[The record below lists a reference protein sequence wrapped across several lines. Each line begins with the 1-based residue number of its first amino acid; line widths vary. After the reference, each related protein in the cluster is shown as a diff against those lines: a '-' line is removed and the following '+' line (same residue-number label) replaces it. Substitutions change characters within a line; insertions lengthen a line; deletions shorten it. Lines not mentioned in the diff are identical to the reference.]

1 MLGKRKE
8 VWIGALLGIDLIF
21 LTLSWILAFYLR
33 FSLQIIPVTKGVP
46 PFSDYA
52 VLLIAIYVTWLPVF
66 HFAKLGEASLSRRQ
80 WMVFLN
86 VVKAVF
92 LHLLLFVAVAYFFR
106 EYKYSRVVLFYFVF
120 LNIIFLCLDR
130 VVLMKLIRHFGK
142 QSRESLLIVGTGDMG
157 RQVASYLMGK
167 PELGLR
173 VVGFLEKEKT
183 EDGRIIEGL
192 PVLGTYETL
201 SRVVRSHGIKHVV
214 FALPLDDQAYLK
226 SLISQISEELVDIHI
241 VPDFL
246 RFYILN
252 ASIEELDGIP
262 VINVSSSPLYGW
274 GRIGKRAMDICVSA
288 VALCFL
294 SPVFLVLAVAVKM
307 TSRGPVF
314 YRQER
319 MGFDGKRFTILKFR
333 SMVVDAE
340 KQTGAIWAEKDDPR
354 TTRIGAFMRRWNLD
368 ELPQFFNVLKG
379 EMSLVGPRPERP
391 VFIEK
396 FKNDIPRYMLRHKVK
411 TGITGWAQV
420 NGYRGR
426 TSLKKRL
433 EYDLFYIEN
442 WSLWFD
448 VKILFLTL
456 VKGFKNAY

>member
-1 MLGKRKE
+1 VLGKRKE
-8 VWIGALLGIDLIF
+8 IWIGILFFVDLLL
-21 LTLSWILAFYLR
+21 LSLSWIFSFYMR
-33 FSLQIIPVTKGVP
+33 FHLQIIPVTKGIP
-46 PFSDYA
+46 PFRDYA
-52 VLLIAIYVTWLPVF
+52 VLLIAIYITWLPVF
-66 HFAKLGEASLSRRQ
+66 HFARLGETSVSHRR
-80 WMVFLN
+80 WTVFFN

-120 LNIIFLCLDR
+120 FNLIFLNLDR
-130 VVLMKLIRHFGK
+130 VFLIRLVRHFGK
-142 QSRESLLIVGTGDMG
+142 QAGDLLLIVGTGEMG
-157 RQVASYLMGK
+157 RQVASYLKEK
-167 PELGLR
+167 PELGLKAT
-173 VVGFLEKEKT
+173 GFLAKEAEEKENT
-183 EDGRIIEGL
+183 LEGI
-192 PVLGTYETL
+192 PVLDTYEALPEIIRT
-201 SRVVRSHGIKHVV
+201 RGIKHVV
-214 FALPLDDQAYLK
+214 FALPLDDQPYLK
-226 SLISQISEELVDIHI
+226 CLIDRIREDLVDIHI

-262 VINVSSSPLYGW
+262 VINISSSPLYGW
-274 GRIGKRAMDICVSA
+274 GKVGKRVMDIVVSA
-288 VALCFL
+288 LAICIL
-294 SPVFLVLAVAVKM
+294 SPVFFALALAVKL
-307 TSRGPVF
+307 SSKGPVF

-319 MGFDGKRFTILKFR
+319 MGFDGKRFIILKFR

-340 KQTGAIWAEKDDPR
+340 RDTGAVWAQENDPR

-391 VFIEK
+391 VFIDK

-411 TGITGWAQV
+411 TGITGWAQI

-426 TSLKKRL
+426 TSLRKRL

>member
-8 VWIGALLGIDLIF
+8 VWIGVLFGADLFF
-21 LTLSWILAFYLR
+21 LTISWIVAYWLR
-33 FSLQIIPVTKGVP
+33 FHLQIIPVTKGVP
-46 PFSDYA
+46 PFGDYA
-52 VLLIAIYVTWLPVF
+52 VLLIAVYVTWLPVF
-66 HFAKLGEASLSRRQ
+66 HFAKLGEASVSHRQ

-106 EYKYSRVVLFYFVF
+106 EYKYSRVVLFYFLFFNLVF
-120 LNIIFLCLDR
+120 LNLDR
-130 VVLMKLIRHFGK
+130 FFLMRLARHFGK
-142 QSRESLLIVGTGDMG
+142 HTGDHLLIVGTGEMG
-157 RQVASYLMGK
+157 RQMASYLREK
-167 PELGLR
+167 PELGLK
-173 VVGFLEKEKT
+173 VVGFLAGEKE
-183 EDGRIIEGL
+183 EEGSIIERA
-192 PVLGTYETL
+192 PVLGIYESL
-201 SRVVRSHGIKHVV
+201 PEIARSHGIKHVV
-214 FALPLDDQAYLK
+214 FALPLDDQSYLK
-226 SLISQISEELVDIHI
+226 QLIGQIREDLVDIHI

-274 GRIGKRAMDICVSA
+274 GRIGKRALDISGSI
-288 VALCFL
+288 VAIFL
-294 SPVFLVLAVAVKM
+294 FSPVILALAVAVKM
-307 TSRGPVF
+307 TSKGPVF

-319 MGFDGKRFTILKFR
+319 MGYDGKRFTILKFR

-340 KQTGAIWAEKDDPR
+340 RETGAIWAQKDDPR
-354 TTRIGAFMRRWNLD
+354 TTRIGSFMRRWNLD
-368 ELPQFFNVLKG
+368 ELPQFFNVLRG

-391 VFIEK
+391 VFIDK

>member
-8 VWIGALLGIDLIF
+8 VWIGVLFVADLFF
-21 LTLSWILAFYLR
+21 LSLSWILSFWLR
-33 FSLQIIPVTKGVP
+33 FHLQIIPVTKGIP
-46 PFSDYA
+46 PFGDYA

-66 HFAKLGEASLSRRQ
+66 HFARLGETSVSHRS
-80 WMVFLN
+80 WTVFFN

-120 LNIIFLCLDR
+120 FNLIFLNLDR
-130 VVLMKLIRHFGK
+130 VFLMKLVRHFGR
-142 QSRESLLIVGTGDMG
+142 QAGDSLLIVGAGDMG
-157 RQVASYLMGK
+157 RQAASYFREK
-167 PELGLR
+167 PELGLK
-173 VVGFLEKEKT
+173 VVGFLSKEADEK
-183 EDGRIIEGL
+183 GSMIEGF
-192 PVLGTYETL
+192 PVLDTYDALPRITQN
-201 SRVVRSHGIKHVV
+201 RGIKHVM
-214 FALPLDDQAYLK
+214 FALPLDDQPHLK
-226 SLISQISEELVDIHI
+226 SLIEQIREELVDIHI

-252 ASIEELDGIP
+252 ASIEDLDGIP
-262 VINVSSSPLYGW
+262 IINVSSSPLYGW
-274 GRIGKRAMDICVSA
+274 GRIGKRAMDIVLSILAICM
-288 VALCFL
+288 L
-294 SPVFLVLAVAVKM
+294 SPVFLVLAIAVKM
-307 TSRGPVF
+307 TSKGPVF

-333 SMVVDAE
+333 SMVPDAE
-340 KQTGAIWAEKDDPR
+340 KETGAIWAEKDDPR

-368 ELPQFFNVLKG
+368 ELPQFFNVLRG

>member
-1 MLGKRKE
+1 MLGKRKDIW
-8 VWIGALLGIDLIF
+8 VGLLFVADL
-21 LTLSWILAFYLR
+21 LLLSLSWILAYYLR
-33 FSLQIIPVTKGVP
+33 FHLQIIPVTKGIP
-46 PFSDYA
+46 PFMDYA
-52 VLLIAIYVTWLPVF
+52 VLLIAIYVTWLPVY
-66 HFAKLGEASLSRRQ
+66 HFAKLGETSVSHRRLT
-80 WMVFLN
+80 VFLN

-106 EYKYSRVVLFYFVF
+106 EYKYSRVVLFYFTFFNIVF
-120 LNIIFLCLDR
+120 LSLDRIFLI
-130 VVLMKLIRHFGK
+130 KLIRHFGK
-142 QSRESLLIVGTGDMG
+142 QARDALLVVGTGDMG
-157 RQVASYLMGK
+157 RQVAAYLEGK
-167 PELGLR
+167 PELGLK
-173 VVGFLEKEKT
+173 VVGFLSGDETEK
-183 EDGRIIEGL
+183 GSVVEGV
-192 PVLGTYETL
+192 PVLDVYEAL
-201 SRVVRSHGIKHVV
+201 PRVIQSHGIRHVM
-214 FALPLDDQAYLK
+214 FALPLEDQPQLK
-226 SLISQISEELVDIHI
+226 SLIGQIRDELVDIHI

-262 VINVSSSPLYGW
+262 VINVSTSPLYGW
-274 GRIGKRAMDICVSA
+274 GRIGKRAMDIVVST
-288 VALCFL
+288 VAICCL
-294 SPVFLVLAVAVKM
+294 SPLFLVLALAVKM
-307 TSRGPVF
+307 SSKGPVF

-319 MGFDGKRFTILKFR
+319 MGYDGKRFIILKFR

-340 KQTGAIWAEKDDPR
+340 KETGAIWAKENDPR
-354 TTRIGAFMRRWNLD
+354 TTRVGAFMRRWNLD

-433 EYDLFYIEN
+433 DYDLYYIEN
-442 WSLWFD
+442 WTLWFD
-448 VKILFLTL
+448 VKILFVTL
-456 VKGFKNAY
+456 IKGFKNAY